1 MRSLAGRVGAALLVF
16 AVVTLVTVGGALW
29 IALRDLHRDAALGSL
44 AELTVPYASQARQ
57 RFPLEILRPAARGEH
72 ADDDTLRAF
81 RESRSGRQANEAF
94 EAFVEQAQ
102 AEIEAAGISVLL
114 VSDGSTVVRDPDTDA
129 IATLATAPRF
139 RAPGLAGQVETG
151 TTVVEGLGEVLYAA
165 TLIREPL
172 TDRSVPTLLLVRE
185 DDSARLAS
193 GDLVWALA
201 VAAIVLLLVGTPLAV
216 GLGRSVSGPL
226 RRLALASGTVAA
238 GRVPEPLPTSGPRE
252 VAEASAAFNA
262 MAAEVDATRRAQR
275 QLLADVRHDLRTP
288 LTVIGGFS
296 EALRDGTASGEAAER
311 AAAAISDETGRL
323 ERMLAD
329 LDHLTMPGSDGPPM
343 RLESLVALDL
353 AIATVGRFAGE
364 AEARGQ
370 SLALAEDAGGAGTAW
385 LVADRDALDRIL
397 GNLVANALAHAPSP
411 GGDIRVEVRR
421 LSATDGPIGGPGGWA
436 AREGILLA
444 VRDDGPGIPPAALT
458 HVFDR
463 FYRADPARAA
473 RGSGLGLAIV
483 RDLSDALGGRVF
495 AENRPEGGARVGVVL
510 PLAPPDVPTGTKPA
524 PQPPALQTP

>member
-1 MRSLAGRVGAALLVF
+1 M
-16 AVVTLVTVGGALW
+16 
-29 IALRDLHRDAALGSL
+29 
-44 AELTVPYASQARQ
+44 
-57 RFPLEILRPAARGEH
+57 
-72 ADDDTLRAF
+72 
-81 RESRSGRQANEAF
+81 
-94 EAFVEQAQ
+94 
-102 AEIEAAGISVLL
+102 
-114 VSDGSTVVRDPDTDA
+114 VRDPDTDA

-510 PLAPPDVPTGTKPA
+510 PLAPPDVPTRMKPA